1 MKIGL
6 IPLVCGILATTHGA
20 PNWMQDTYKD
30 MMTSFDKIQPPRNLF
45 EDVQRSFNHEFGE
58 VGDQLEEISDYW
70 GDHLETVGSQMET
83 RLRKFGGQM
92 ENQMNIAKDQMRNMG
107 SNIGN
112 AWNNQIGQVGSSI
125 ENAFNR
131 QFGNFDRN
139 FDKWSNNVNIHM
151 GRIGSNFDNF
161 GSSLI
166 SQFDRSFSH
175 NIDDVF
181 GMFGKQRTPWWQ
193 KENVCVKREVLE
205 EDDDRVGNIDLQ
217 ITGNNPNFHMQVKQC
232 VEKSDSYECVRT
244 LVEDGEVKTLRMTHS
259 CCHGYKNIDGEL
271 CTSVDIKPL
280 EETIAEL
287 EAEQFLELLVENDLE
302 HLMNNVTIFVP
313 NNEAIRDL
321 DFELEELYM
330 NNEIENVVY
339 NIDDGLLNKRRKRS
353 VIPMNNAANLLKGH
367 FLNGFH
373 NIHDLVERELVE
385 TLTDDH
391 DEVRVTIY
399 PTKPPTVM
407 ANCAKIISRNNHA
420 TNGIVHVV
428 DKVVVPAS
436 DTIAEVLSADL
447 HFKTLISSLES
458 NNLIQMLSEPGH
470 YTIFAPTDEAFEKLD
485 EATRK
490 RILGNGG
497 CSSDLIKSH
506 ILSEVVCS
514 GIVDAQVKVKNVA
527 GHHIT
532 LSSDEHGNVE
542 IDGIKLFMKDKMT
555 KNGVIHVI
563 EDVIVQPEVINVI
576 DHLKKK
582 NSNKLLNLLESAEML
597 ENFENLTN
605 LTFFMPSEKAISEIP
620 KAVLDELKKDKT
632 KLSKILQHHI
642 TTHSTG
648 SCHLRNNQHLDT
660 LGGGNLRINLHN
672 HFGQP
677 GALGMVQCARIIQSD
692 NKVCGGRVHT
702 IDRVLTPPVGDV
714 MMTLESSHPKFA
726 NLIKKAK
733 LDNELSQGLLTVLAP
748 LDTAFDKLEADI
760 GDEDVEDVVKN
771 HLVESPLC
779 CASVLRSSG
788 FLHERRVRSKLGDA
802 LSFHRSNGGHIY
814 ANQAAIVSCD
824 QAATNGVVHSIDSLI
839 LPRNMSNKKKKSFW
853 STGLF

>member
-1 MKIGL
+1 MKLGC
-6 IPLVCGILATTHGA
+6 IPVLCGILVSTHGA

-30 MMTSFDKIQPPRNLF
+30 MMSSFGKIHPPGNLF
-45 EDVQRSFNHEFGE
+45 EDVQRSFNHEFDE

-70 GDHLETVGSQMET
+70 GDHLETVGSQMGS
-83 RLRKFGGQM
+83 RFRKFGGQM
-92 ENQMNIAKDQMRNMG
+92 EDQMNIAKDQMKNMG
-107 SNIGN
+107 SSIGN
-112 AWNNQIGQVGSSI
+112 MWNNQLRPVGSSI
-125 ENAFNR
+125 ESAFNR

-139 FDKWSNNVNIHM
+139 FAKWNDNVNTHM
-151 GRIGSNFDNF
+151 GRIGANFDNF
-161 GSSLI
+161 GTSLM

-205 EDDDRVGNIDLQ
+205 EDDEEVGKIHVQ
-217 ITGNNPNFHMQVKQC
+217 ISGNANFHMQVKQC
-232 VEKSDSYECVRT
+232 VEKSESYECVRT
-244 LVEDGEVKTLRMTHS
+244 MVEDGAVKTLRMTHS
-259 CCHGYKNIDGEL
+259 CCHGYKNIDGEV
-271 CTSVDIKPL
+271 CASVDIKPL

-302 HLMNNVTIFVP
+302 HLMNNVTIFAP
-313 NNEAIRDL
+313 NDEAIRDL

-339 NIDDGLLNKRRKRS
+339 NIDDGLLKKRRKRN

-385 TLTDDH
+385 TMTDENDQ
-391 DEVRVTIY
+391 VRVTIY

-407 ANCAKIISRNNHA
+407 ANCAKVISRNNHA

-458 NNLIQMLSEPGH
+458 NNLIEMLSEPGH

-485 EATRK
+485 EATRM

-497 CSSDLIKSH
+497 CSSDLIRSH

-514 GIVDAQVKVKNVA
+514 GIVDAPVKVKNIA
-527 GHHIT
+527 GHDMT
-532 LSSDEHGNVE
+532 LSSDEHGNIE

-582 NSNKLLNLLESAEML
+582 NSNKLLNLLQSAGMM
-597 ENFENLTN
+597 ENFENLKN

-632 KLSKILQHHI
+632 KLSQILKHHI

-648 SCHLRNNQHLDT
+648 SCHLKNNQHLDT
-660 LGGGNLRINLHN
+660 LGGRNLRINLHN

-692 NKVCGGRVHT
+692 TKVCGGRVHT

-733 LDNELSQGLLTVLAP
+733 LDTELSQGLLTVLAP

-760 GDEDVEDVVKN
+760 GDDEVEDVVRN

-824 QAATNGVVHSIDSLI
+824 QAATNGVVHSIDSII